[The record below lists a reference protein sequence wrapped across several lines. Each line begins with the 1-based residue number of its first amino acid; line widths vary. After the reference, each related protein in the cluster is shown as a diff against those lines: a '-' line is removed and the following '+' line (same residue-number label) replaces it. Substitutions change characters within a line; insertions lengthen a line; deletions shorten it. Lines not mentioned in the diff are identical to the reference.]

1 MGDASSNS
9 VFTFHEPLT
18 YDVESTLSIRITSRL
33 NSFQTLRK
41 FSVLRCREMKN
52 RSTVSLSIFTS
63 LVCRHPS
70 IFVSFPIALPAIADF
85 IVHRTHMGYINQ
97 TLIPSQILLQLPT
110 VLWSSRFLLFLCG
123 KPPRKAATFCQVA
136 ERAAR
141 DLIYRYTTHLING
154 LITGSAYECGM
165 GLINFQKK
173 KKRNDNWV
181 FHLQFL

>member
-1 MGDASSNS
+1 MIARFDMVLRYRLSRPWETLLQILYLLFMSRWH
-9 VFTFHEPLT
+9 T
-18 YDVESTLSIRITSRL
+18 TLSIRITSRL

-110 VLWSSRFLLFLCG
+110 VLWSSRFLLFCVENPLG
-123 KPPRKAATFCQVA
+123 RPPLFVKSRNAQ
-136 ERAAR
+136 RA
-141 DLIYRYTTHLING
+141 IWYTGIPRIWLT
-154 LITGSAYECGM
+154 
-165 GLINFQKK
+165 
-173 KKRNDNWV
+173 V
-181 FHLQFL
+181 